1 MTVIEMGSLAGAMI
15 AVMTLISKIISLIAS
30 IQNLITRLDTM
41 QRDIEFSQSNII
53 LIKDQTG
60 QHENRLS
67 LLEEKMSQV
76 QVFLK
81 EKVKDAFKE

>member
-60 QHENRLS
+60 QHENRLF

>member
-60 QHENRLS
+60 QHEKRLS